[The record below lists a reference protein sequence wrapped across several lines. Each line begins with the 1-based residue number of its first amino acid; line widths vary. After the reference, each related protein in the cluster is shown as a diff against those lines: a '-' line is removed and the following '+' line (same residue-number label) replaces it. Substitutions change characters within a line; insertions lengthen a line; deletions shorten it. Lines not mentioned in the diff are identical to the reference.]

1 MKILNHINLP
11 ETKIYKKISLLGMN
25 KTLCMKLFKLMTRIR
40 LCEEQLEIEY
50 HPADE
55 MKCPVHFCTG
65 EEAVPASLTI
75 LLNKNDFLFSHHRSH
90 GYYLSKKAPMKQ
102 LFAELYG
109 KITGANAG
117 IAGSQDISY
126 PPKNFYSGAILSG
139 ATSIAVGTAI
149 ALQMKKKNNNIVV
162 AGFGDA
168 ATDEGVFWESLNYA
182 SLKKLPIIFIC
193 ENNNYST
200 FSPQKNRQSGLSI
213 SQKAKSFGVNSK
225 SIFGNDISLVYK
237 NLKDQISKTRNGGG
251 PFLLETFTYRYSGHV
266 GPLSDEFKGYRS
278 QKELKF
284 WKKNCPIKLF
294 ETSLKE
300 SNIINTAKIK
310 KIKKDI
316 LKEIKDCFKFAQKSK
331 FPKLKNWHSLN
342 YANKS
347 PVAQKLLKKLNNKN
361 YDSSQKIVLPK
372 GY

>member
-1 MKILNHINLP
+1 MLNHINLL
-11 ETKIYKKISLLGMN
+11 KIKNYKKVSISGLN
-25 KTLCMKLFKLMTRIR
+25 KNLCIKLYKLMFRIR
-40 LCEEQLEIEY
+40 LCEELLEKEY

-65 EEAVPASLTI
+65 EEAVPASLSI
-75 LLNKNDFLFSHHRSH
+75 LLNKKDHLFSHHRSH
-90 GYYLSKKAPMKQ
+90 GYYLAKNAPMKQ

-109 KITGANAG
+109 KVTGANSG

-126 PPKNFYSGAILSG
+126 PQKNFYSGAILSG
-139 ATSIAVGTAI
+139 ATSIAVGTAM
-149 ALQMKKKNNNIVV
+149 ALKMRNKNKNIVV

-168 ATDEGVFWESLNYA
+168 ATDEGAFWESLNYA
-182 SLKKLPIIFIC
+182 SLKKLPIIFVC

-213 SQKAKSFGVNSK
+213 SQKAKSFGVDSK

-237 NLKDQISKTRNGGG
+237 NLKDQVLKTRSGGG

-266 GPLSDEFKGYRS
+266 GPLSDEFKGYRT
-278 QKELKF
+278 QKELRF
-284 WKKNCPIKLF
+284 WKDNCAIKLL
-294 ETSLKE
+294 EISLKK
-300 SNIINTAKIK
+300 SNIINNVKIK

-316 LKEIKDCFKFAQKSK
+316 LKEIKDSFKFAKKSK
-331 FPKLKNWHSLN
+331 FPKLKNWNFLN
-342 YANKS
+342 YASKS
-347 PVAQKLLKKLNNKN
+347 PVAEKLLKRADSKK
-361 YDSSQKIVLPK
+361 YDSKQKIILPK